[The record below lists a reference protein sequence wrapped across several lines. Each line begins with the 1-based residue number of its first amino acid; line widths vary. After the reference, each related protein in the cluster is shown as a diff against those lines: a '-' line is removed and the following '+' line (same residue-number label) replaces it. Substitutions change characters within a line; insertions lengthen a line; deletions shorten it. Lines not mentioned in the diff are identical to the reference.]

1 MSGGV
6 VGVDGYYHPGEMH
19 PQPLRLPLTT
29 QKRLSL
35 KMTTAG
41 RGSLG

>member
-1 MSGGV
+1 VMSEGV
-6 VGVDGYYHPGEMH
+6 VGTDIHRPGEMH
-19 PQPLRLPLTT
+19 PQLPRLPLTSL
-29 QKRLSL
+29 KRLSL